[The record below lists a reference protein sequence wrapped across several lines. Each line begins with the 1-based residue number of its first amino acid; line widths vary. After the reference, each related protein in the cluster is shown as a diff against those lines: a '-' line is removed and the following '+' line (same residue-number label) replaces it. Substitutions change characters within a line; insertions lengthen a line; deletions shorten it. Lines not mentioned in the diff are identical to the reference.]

1 MDYSNKEPWF
11 YLQQNSPFYV
21 PYPMQMQSNYL
32 SDMEYE
38 KDLERMKELYPQE
51 AKEIQRYVEEE
62 CDRMEYEGSMMYDEY
77 PDKVM
82 LRKICQNIMDRIQ
95 QDQSTQEIESSECCG
110 GEEMARGPRPPRRP
124 RPPRG
129 DGLSDLIEV
138 LLYNEMYK
146 RRCRHRRCNRW
157 W

>member
-11 YLQQNSPFYV
+11 YMPQNSPFYV

-110 GEEMARGPRPPRRP
+110 EEEMARGPRPPRRP

>member
-1 MDYSNKEPWF
+1 MDYSNKESWF
-11 YLQQNSPFYV
+11 YMQQNSPFYV

-110 GEEMARGPRPPRRP
+110 EEEMARGPRPPRRP

>member
-11 YLQQNSPFYV
+11 YMQQNSPFYV

-95 QDQSTQEIESSECCG
+95 QDRSTQEIESSECCG
-110 GEEMARGPRPPRRP
+110 EEEMARGPRPSRRP

>member
-1 MDYSNKEPWF
+1 MDYNNKEQWF
-11 YLQQNSPFYV
+11 YMQQNNPFYM

-32 SDMEYE
+32 NEMEYE
-38 KDLERMKELYPQE
+38 KDMERMKDLYPRE
-51 AKEIQRYVEEE
+51 VKIIQKYVDEE
-62 CDRMEYEGSMMYDEY
+62 CDHMEYEGSMMFDEY
-77 PDKVM
+77 PDKNM
-82 LRKICQNIMDRIQ
+82 LHKVCQNIMDKIQ
-95 QDQSTQEIESSECCG
+95 KNQEAEIEISECCG
-110 GEEMARGPRPPRRP
+110 QDGPRPPMPPP

-146 RRCRHRRCNRW
+146 RRCRRRRCNRW

>member
-1 MDYSNKEPWF
+1 M
-11 YLQQNSPFYV
+11 QQNSPFYV

-38 KDLERMKELYPQE
+38 KDLERIKELYPQE

-110 GEEMARGPRPPRRP
+110 EEEMARGPRPPRRP
-124 RPPRG
+124 RSPRG